1 MSPVFF
7 CGMPIA
13 VVGPV
18 ADTMSPIFT
27 WAAAALDTTSAMS
40 SMAMRIGTTGSG
52 VLAANR

>member
-27 WAAAALDTTSAMS
+27 WAAAAPDRARAKSRTAV
-40 SMAMRIGTTGSG
+40 RIGTRGSTGDST
-52 VLAANR
+52 NR